1 MGRLGSIILNHV
13 LPARGRR
20 SVRPSRVIVGLGN
33 PGDDYIGT
41 RHNVGFWC
49 VDHLAAANSISLSD
63 RRRKA
68 VVGAGTI
75 AGEQVVLVKPRTFVN
90 RSGEA
95 VAYLLARYKVSPRDL
110 LVIHDDMDLPSG
122 KLRLRPGGSAGGHKG
137 MKSIIQAIGT
147 QDFPRLRMGIGRP
160 SEGMD
165 EIGHVLGAM
174 SMEEREA
181 VERALELASQAV
193 VAVLT
198 EGISQ
203 AMNRYN

>member
-13 LPARGRR
+13 LPARGRL

-33 PGDDYIGT
+33 PGNEYIGT

-49 VDHLAAANSISLSD
+49 VNHLADANSISLSD
-63 RRRKA
+63 RRRKV

-75 AGEQVVLVKPRTFVN
+75 AGMHVVLAKPRTFVN

-95 VAYLLARYKVSPRDL
+95 IAYLLARYKVSPGNL
-110 LVIHDDMDLPSG
+110 LVIHDDMDLPLG

-137 MKSIIQAIGT
+137 MKSIIQATGT
-147 QDFPRLRMGIGRP
+147 QDFPRLKMGIGRP
-160 SEGMD
+160 LEGMD
-165 EIGHVLGAM
+165 EIGHVLGGM
-174 SMEEREA
+174 TGEESEI
-181 VERALELASQAV
+181 VERAVELATQAV
-193 VAVLT
+193 VAMLT
-198 EGISQ
+198 EGITQ

>member
-13 LPARGRR
+13 LPARGGR
-20 SVRPSRVIVGLGN
+20 SVHPSRVIVGLGN
-33 PGDDYIGT
+33 PGEEYIGT

-49 VDHLAAANSISLSD
+49 VDHLATANSISLSD

-68 VVGAGTI
+68 VIGVGTI
-75 AGEQVVLVKPRTFVN
+75 ADERVVLAKPRTFVN

-95 VAYLLARYKVSPRDL
+95 VAYLLARYKIPPGDL
-110 LVIHDDMDLPSG
+110 LVIHDDMDLPLG
-122 KLRLRPGGSAGGHKG
+122 KLRLRSGGSAGGHKG

-147 QDFPRLRMGIGRP
+147 QDFPRLRMGIGHP
-160 SEGMD
+160 PEGMD

-174 SMEEREA
+174 SMEERET
-181 VERALELASQAV
+181 VERAVELASQAV
-193 VAVLT
+193 VSVLT